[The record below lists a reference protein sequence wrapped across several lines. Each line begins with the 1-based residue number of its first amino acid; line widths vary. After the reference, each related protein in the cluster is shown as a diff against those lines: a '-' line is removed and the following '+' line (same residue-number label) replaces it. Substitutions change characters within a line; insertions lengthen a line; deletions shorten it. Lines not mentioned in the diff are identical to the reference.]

1 MQNPKI
7 QAAAE
12 IAQEAIDNLV
22 VHQLAA
28 AQAKLQAEQIAA
40 NAFAKAHNIVI
51 GETVLKLAA
60 DRDLKGVVVGI
71 GFEQRADLPNEAV
84 FFWRCRLITKDG
96 KLSNAHRHF
105 DCLRQ
110 PEILPTKW
118 LNGAA

>member
-1 MQNPKI
+1 MQNTKI

-28 AQAKLQAEQIAA
+28 TQAKLRAEQVAA

-71 GFEQRADLPNEAV
+71 GFEQRADQYLKNGLNAV
-84 FFWRCRLITKDG
+84 TKM
-96 KLSNAHRHF
+96 
-105 DCLRQ
+105 
-110 PEILPTKW
+110 
-118 LNGAA
+118 

>member
-28 AQAKLQAEQIAA
+28 TQAKLRAEQ
-40 NAFAKAHNIVI
+40 V
-51 GETVLKLAA
+51 AA

-71 GFEQRADLPNEAV
+71 GFEQRGDSPNKAV

-105 DCLRQ
+105 DCLSQ
-110 PEILPTKW
+110 PEILPIKW
-118 LNGAA
+118 LNGAAAA